1 MSCRTQGAVSCDTDT
16 PEWFFLYM
24 KKDGFILRDRSDG
37 YPYKIGLWSLR
48 TLTLLFIMILPVGI
62 GAVEAGGT
70 PMWHEPGAA
79 AVHYF
84 LIKR

>member
-1 MSCRTQGAVSCDTDT
+1 
-16 PEWFFLYM
+16 M

-37 YPYKIGLWSLR
+37 YLYKIRLWSLK
-48 TLTLLFIMILPVGI
+48 TLTLLFIMILSHGK

-79 AVHYF
+79 AGHLF
-84 LIKR
+84 F